1 MPQDPKEFDFH
12 HVLRPEDLTE
22 EHIKATSSTVVRALA
37 EAAKRTP
44 EIGGGVFI
52 NLHVRIGKPPKTE
65 A

>member
-1 MPQDPKEFDFH
+1 MPHDPKEFDFH

-44 EIGGGVFI
+44 
-52 NLHVRIGKPPKTE
+52 L
-65 A
+65 ALAY